1 MYDLLFDFYS
11 ITLQKIFQVCEDPLW
26 KYYHCDARGRTI
38 NDVRLTKNYLQSNIF
53 LTNKGE
59 LRYTYFER
67 RFGYG
72 ASKKGGDGGKRLED
86 EDRIHYS
93 DYDPMD
99 NDDYAICFGA
109 YLIARALKQTNVAQY
124 IWFEILE
131 VCNFLLNGA
140 NFEI

>member
-1 MYDLLFDFYS
+1 M
-11 ITLQKIFQVCEDPLW
+11 
-26 KYYHCDARGRTI
+26 
-38 NDVRLTKNYLQSNIF
+38 QSNIF

-140 NFEI
+140 NFEIRMIITAFLQNLNLFGSNFLYMILLRLSYIIFL